1 LENGVLLVSF
11 LKLAR
16 PIIAAAMFAALPLS
30 GAFAEATA
38 PQLAAAREVM
48 IASGMAKSFA
58 QIVPGIME
66 QLAVNVVKTRPE
78 LQKDLKEVLLAAV
91 GDFKQVQEDLVSL
104 SAKLLSRDL
113 NEKELTEIAAFF
125 NSPTGQ
131 KYVATQPK
139 ILDALGPYIRDYTVK
154 LSTDVTTRVRAD
166 MKKRGH
172 DM

>member
-1 LENGVLLVSF
+1 MLF
-11 LKLAR
+11 LKIAR
-16 PIIAAAMFAALPLS
+16 PLLAAALFAALPLF
-30 GAFAEATA
+30 GAFAEETPA
-38 PQLAAAREVM
+38 QLAAAREVM
-48 IASGMAKSFA
+48 ISSGMAKSFA

-66 QLAVNVVKTRPE
+66 QLAVNVVRTRPE
-78 LQKDLKEVLLAAV
+78 LQKDLKEVLLGAV

-104 SAKLLSRDL
+104 SARLLSRDL
-113 NEKELTEIAAFF
+113 NEKELTEIAGFF

-139 ILDALGPYIRDYTVK
+139 ILDALGPYIRDYTIK
-154 LSTDVTTRVRAD
+154 LSTDVTTRVRAE